1 MKVVIPEFVL
11 DKLTLFCHRQ
21 WLSKGIQ
28 YELRNRLFEDS
39 IKDSYNRLIYPL
51 IVRQV
56 RSELNQNAERASIEV
71 FATNLKKLLLMP
83 PFRGHVILGIDPG
96 MSNYPFFFFFKPFR
110 IENGRNFNSTISWL
124 QAFAMAVRQLS
135 LDKQEKFLKLA

>member
-1 MKVVIPEFVL
+1 MLAINRGENQKELSVRVAVPEFVL
-11 DKLTLFCHRQ
+11 DKLMLFCRRQ

-28 YELRNRLFEDS
+28 FELRSILFEDS
-39 IKDSYNRLIYPL
+39 IKDSYNRLILPL

-83 PFRGHVILGIDPG
+83 PFRGHVILGVDPG
-96 MSNYPFFFFFKPFR
+96 IFHQMIWVKDVC
-110 IENGRNFNSTISWL
+110 I
-124 QAFAMAVRQLS
+124 
-135 LDKQEKFLKLA
+135 